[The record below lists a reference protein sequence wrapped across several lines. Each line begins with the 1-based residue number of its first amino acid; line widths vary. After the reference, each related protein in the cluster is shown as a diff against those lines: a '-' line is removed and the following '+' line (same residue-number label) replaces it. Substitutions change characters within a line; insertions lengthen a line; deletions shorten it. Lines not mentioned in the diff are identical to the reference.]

1 MSYRFEPIK
10 IFKYVNNLTL
20 VNIMVQS
27 KYSVI
32 IGLIFSLCFL
42 CGCIIETQ
50 DSNGTEIPDGLYVS
64 SSGEKEFTS
73 IQDAIDQASENKTV
87 YVFPGIYY
95 EEIKINKSINLMGHN
110 PETTII
116 DGYKND
122 DVIRIIDTEF
132 CNITGFTIQNSSSTG
147 SGVELNS
154 ANNNISNNII
164 QNNNKGIYC
173 ISKTHN
179 SFYNNTFLL
188 NDQYGIYILNS
199 NDNLVKLNTFT
210 QNHYGM
216 RIKGSRDNNVIHNVF
231 LNNDY
236 GLYFCCGATSNTIF
250 YNTFINNSNWNAND
264 GVGGNTWHNEK
275 NFKGNYW
282 DDYTGLDEDNN
293 GIGDTSYI
301 ITSYQSRKDNYPLM
315 EPWP

>member
-1 MSYRFEPIK
+1 
-10 IFKYVNNLTL
+10 
-20 VNIMVQS
+20 MVQS

-164 QNNNKGIYC
+164 QNNDKGIYC